1 MPESESVVKALEWYL
16 ADDERSVEAGIM
28 ESVEKRPAFLALP
41 LARELET
48 LLREILGWFDSARS
62 NPKAWR
68 PVDLEAI
75 KGFQKRAR
83 KVLPS

>member
-1 MPESESVVKALEWYL
+1 MPKSGSVVKALERIASHGIKELWPQTQTI
-16 ADDERSVEAGIM
+16 ADE
-28 ESVEKRPAFLALP
+28 ALP
-41 LARELET
+41 LAREQEA
-48 LLREILGWFDSARS
+48 LLREILGWLDSARI

-83 KVLPS
+83 KVLP